1 MTYRD
6 WRRFEIARALIFV
19 LVALAVAM
27 LSGCALPGDNG
38 KQSIRSVATVAAAT
52 ADAAGAKPPALAEIT
67 AIDEKLLSLSAR
79 AVTVAAKA
87 SSALVR
93 TGVITRGSPTA
104 LRLAHWLDVA
114 RDAVLAAEQARLAL
128 SADSYR
134 EALARADEAVTA
146 IMAIISPHGG

>member
-1 MTYRD
+1 MTRYQ
-6 WRRFEIARALIFV
+6 WQHYLASIATFILMAL
-19 LVALAVAM
+19 
-27 LSGCALPGDNG
+27 
-38 KQSIRSVATVAAAT
+38 TVAALAGCT
-52 ADAAGAKPPALAEIT
+52 PAGGSQAIRSAASVAAAAADAAGATPPAPAEIT

-104 LRLAHWLDVA
+104 LQLAHWLDVA

-128 SADSYR
+128 SAASYR
-134 EALARADEAVTA
+134 EALARADEAVA
-146 IMAIISPHGG
+146 GIMAIISPFGG